1 MRAFVSLLL
10 FCGAAFAQSDAA
22 PQFVVADVHTSPP
35 SAIPVT
41 KGPFFGGGRYEI
53 HYATMVD
60 LIHAAYD
67 VDPDRVYGGPSWLEY
82 DRYDV
87 LAMAPANS
95 TAEARRLMLQSL
107 LADRFQLAV
116 HKDSKP
122 MTAYVLKAGAS
133 LKLQESAG
141 GSGCNMK
148 IERMPQPGPP
158 PTQGEDRPPMQLPVI
173 VYTCQ
178 GATMSKLAETVANA
192 PGANQYFDNKPV
204 VDLTELKG
212 TYDFTLRYTPKV
224 PANFKT
230 TGESIPIFD
239 AVEKQ
244 LGLKLELS
252 TAPMPVISVDTA
264 KETPSANP
272 PAAQKSFPP
281 VPTEFDAAEIKPSD
295 SKREGTVM
303 PEIKN
308 GRVLLPG
315 IDLKS
320 LVLIAWDFSPN
331 DDNALVGAPKW
342 LNSARYDIIAKA
354 PAGVA
359 LGDLTPSSQK
369 SFPINLDA
377 LRPMLKNL
385 LVERFKMQVHT
396 EERPMNVYT
405 LVAVK
410 PKMQKADPTTRTKWT
425 NGPAPDQKDPQ
436 KSNPA
441 LGRFVT
447 CQNMSMAQFAK
458 LLQEIAPGYI
468 HNDVVDA
475 TGLEGGW
482 NFTLIFSGAGQLQGG
497 GRGDGGGAASAGPTD
512 GGASDPTGALSLLD
526 AIPKQLGLKL
536 EQQKRPLSVL
546 VIDHIEEK
554 PTDN

>member
-1 MRAFVSLLL
+1 MRAFGSLLL

-22 PQFVVADVHTSPP
+22 PKFIVADVHASPHA
-35 SAIPVT
+35 AIPAT
-41 KGPFFGGGRYEI
+41 KGPFFGDGRYEI

-87 LAMAPANS
+87 LAMAPPNS
-95 TAEARRLMLQSL
+95 NAESRKLMLQSL
-107 LADRFQLAV
+107 LADRFGLTL

-122 MTAYVLKAGAS
+122 MTAYVLKAGPNS
-133 LKLQESAG
+133 KLQESTGSG
-141 GSGCNMK
+141 GSCNMK
-148 IERMPQPGPP
+148 IENMPPPGPP
-158 PTQGEDRPPMQLPVI
+158 PTGEDRPPIHLPVF

-178 GATMSKLAETVANA
+178 GVSMAKLADTVAGA
-192 PGANQYFDNKPV
+192 PTANQIFNNKPV
-204 VDLTELKG
+204 VDMTELKG
-212 TYDFTLRYTPKV
+212 TYDFTFRFTPKV
-224 PANFKT
+224 PPNFKV
-230 TGESIPIFD
+230 TGEPISITD
-239 AVEKQ
+239 AMEKQ

-252 TAPMPVISVDTA
+252 TAPMPVIAVDSA
-264 KETPSANP
+264 NETPSANSP
-272 PAAQKSFPP
+272 DVAKAFPP

-295 SKREGTVM
+295 SKRDNVM

-405 LVAVK
+405 LLAVK
-410 PKMQKADPTTRTKWT
+410 PKMQKADPVTRTKWV
-425 NGPAPDQKDPQ
+425 NGALGDQKETRS
-436 KSNPA
+436 SNPA
-441 LGRFVT
+441 LGRYVS

-458 LLQEIAPGYI
+458 LLQEIAPGYV
-468 HNDVVDA
+468 HNEVVDA
-475 TGLEGGW
+475 TGLDGGW
-482 NFTLIFSGAGQLQGG
+482 TFTLNFSGIGQLQGGG
-497 GRGDGGGAASAGPTD
+497 GRGDGGGAASAGPAD
-512 GGASDPTGALSLLD
+512 SGASDPSGALSLPD
-526 AIPKQLGLKL
+526 AIQKQLGLKL
-536 EQQKRPLSVL
+536 EQQKRPMTVL